1 MYHNQE
7 LTIRLNQGII
17 ICNSIRYVRKNAE
30 EMLRGGQQKALKKKK
45 RNKTEKEG
53 KRAVRKTR
61 GRKKVEKEE
70 RTGEERS
77 QTPRDAG

>member
-1 MYHNQE
+1 
-7 LTIRLNQGII
+7 
-17 ICNSIRYVRKNAE
+17 
-30 EMLRGGQQKALKKKK
+30 MLRGGQQKALKKEK
-45 RNKTEKEG
+45 RNKTEEEG